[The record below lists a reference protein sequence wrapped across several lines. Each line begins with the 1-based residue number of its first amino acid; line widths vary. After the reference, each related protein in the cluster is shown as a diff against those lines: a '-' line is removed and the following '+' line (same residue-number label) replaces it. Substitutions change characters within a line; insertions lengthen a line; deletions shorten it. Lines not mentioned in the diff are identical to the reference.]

1 MHLGEEIRVKREA
14 MGLSLEELAH
24 QLGVPS
30 WKVANWEVGVSKRGT
45 IKKFNGYFRKIRGRR
60 CSPITYFGSELHLYA
75 ALLICLRYCVNIDR
89 FLVVDGHL
97 SRQKGPLGDLFEM
110 NLLLG

>member
-30 WKVANWEVGVSKRGT
+30 WKVANWEVNQEYPSEEQLRNLTT
-45 IKKFNGYFRKIRGRR
+45 ILGKLEEDVAHP
-60 CSPITYFGSELHLYA
+60 SPTLDWSFIYTLLY
-75 ALLICLRYCVNIDR
+75 LFVCVTVLISI
-89 FLVVDGHL
+89 VVWW
-97 SRQKGPLGDLFEM
+97 
-110 NLLLG
+110 

>member
-30 WKVANWEVGVSKRGT
+30 WKVANWEV
-45 IKKFNGYFRKIRGRR
+45 NQEY
-60 CSPITYFGSELHLYA
+60 PSEEQ
-75 ALLICLRYCVNIDR
+75 LR
-89 FLVVDGHL
+89 
-97 SRQKGPLGDLFEM
+97 
-110 NLLLG
+110 NLTAI